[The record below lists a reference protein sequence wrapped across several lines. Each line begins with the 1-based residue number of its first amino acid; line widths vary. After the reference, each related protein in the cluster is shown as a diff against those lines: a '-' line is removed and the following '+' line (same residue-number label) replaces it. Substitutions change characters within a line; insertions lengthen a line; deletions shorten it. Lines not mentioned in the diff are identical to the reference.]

1 MMYVKRWWT
10 CMARPCGMDKW
21 RNRMQGSQKIS
32 ERKDLEGTVGF
43 YSLKGTVGVS
53 LQRPHAHA

>member
-1 MMYVKRWWT
+1 
-10 CMARPCGMDKW
+10 MARPCGMDKW